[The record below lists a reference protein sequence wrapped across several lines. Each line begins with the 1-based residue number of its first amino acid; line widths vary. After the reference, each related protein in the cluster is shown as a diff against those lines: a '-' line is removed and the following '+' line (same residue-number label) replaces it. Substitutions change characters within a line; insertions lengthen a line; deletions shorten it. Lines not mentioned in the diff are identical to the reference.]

1 MNFLSDLKRALIYV
15 HHIII
20 PPPQGRVYLA
30 REMREAM
37 EVTKVTK
44 LAGGVVVLGGVGVTV
59 ALMVVIM
66 VVTVVMGS
74 IIPVHSVQYTV

>member
-1 MNFLSDLKRALIYV
+1 
-15 HHIII
+15 
-20 PPPQGRVYLA
+20 VYLG
-30 REMREAM
+30 REMREVM
-37 EVTKVTK
+37 EVIEMTK
-44 LAGGVVVLGGVGVTV
+44 LAVGVVVLGGVGVTV